1 MDQSR
6 APLLEALQEYHRLD
20 RYGFSPPGHRQGR
33 GADARVRDVL
43 GDEPFR
49 ADVLAFGGLDDRLSS
64 AGYLSNAEKLMA
76 EAVGADQAFF
86 STNSNSSRCSP
97 HGTPSS
103 ETSRWWMPATPTAGS
118 PPKTHHAV
126 SPGHPRGGAGRAS
139 RPSGD
144 RLPPQRRR
152 CGHEHPGRLRHLAA
166 KFRVVK
172 EP

>member
-33 GADARVRDVL
+33 GADVRVREVL

-64 AGYLSNAEKLMA
+64 AGCLSNAEKLMA

-118 PPKTHHAV
+118 PPNR
-126 SPGHPRGGAGRAS
+126 SRRIPRAS
-139 RPSGD
+139 PRWCRASVSTEAVIDYLRSGV
-144 RLPPQRRR
+144 
-152 CGHEHPGRLRHLAA
+152 AA
-166 KFRVVK
+166 GMNIPDASDTSLEKFRVVK
-172 EP
+172 EH